1 MKLNGPWLN
10 AIANGKKFPRVSI
23 AMICH
28 VFVCLSALLIQP
40 GLLGLIGLTPCSW
53 SSRWSYLVAMGAT
66 LLMRRCQG
74 EASCQWPF
82 QEPKLEVPT
91 IYKAYIR
98 PM

>member
-23 AMICH
+23 TMICH

-40 GLLGLIGLTPCSW
+40 GLLGLNGLTPAV
-53 SSRWSYLVAMGAT
+53 RAAAGLILLQLGAT

-74 EASCQWPF
+74 EAS
-82 QEPKLEVPT
+82 
-91 IYKAYIR
+91 
-98 PM
+98 